1 MSSDLFILNE
11 PFARHSSTSDNIINS
26 TTDHLDMHF
35 FTDHQITQA
44 DEQIFQAIF
53 HDSNLQIQSHPSHVL
68 DPILFSSSPPSQ
80 AFNNLSINPSIE
92 SSNYSVYDSLGV
104 KTEDCNCFSCFRSY
118 DSYINN
124 NNTPLIPHNNHA
136 FVSDKFMQ
144 RSFSTQSLDRKP
156 RFFVQPCFDPA
167 MQSQNFDCSPE
178 EHHQVDQLIGSM
190 RRVCS
195 AGDIQS
201 IVQSSTAAVTEDG
214 GFKVRRYNAEERKQR
229 INRYRSKRTQ
239 RNFNKTIKYACRKTL
254 ADSRHRVRGRFAR
267 NDETGEIPKVSD
279 QFNRDDEDDEDI
291 WVDGMCDEEEELGR
305 RGLLSSSRPTQI
317 QYYMSY

>member
-1 MSSDLFILNE
+1 MSSDLFMLDE
-11 PFARHSSTSDNIINS
+11 PFVRHSTTSDIISS

-35 FTDHQITQA
+35 FSDQQTTQS
-44 DEQIFQAIF
+44 DEQVFQALF
-53 HDSNLQIQSHPSHVL
+53 LDSNLQIQTHPSQFF

-80 AFNNLSINPSIE
+80 AFNNLSINPTTP
-92 SSNYSVYDSLGV
+92 SVFDSLGV
-104 KTEDCNCFSCFRSY
+104 KTEDCNCFPCFGSY

-124 NNTPLIPHNNHA
+124 NYYPLVPKNNNA
-136 FVSDKFMQ
+136 LVSDKFMQ

-156 RFFVQPCFDPA
+156 RFFVPPSFDSPL
-167 MQSQNFDCSPE
+167 QNQTFDCFSE
-178 EHHQVDQLIGSM
+178 DHNQIDQLIGSM

-201 IVQSSTAAVTEDG
+201 IAQSSTTAVTEEG

-291 WVDGMCDEEEELGR
+291 WVDGMYDEEEELGR
-305 RGLLSSSRPTQI
+305 RGLISSSSPTLV